1 MAGNASTGRRPV
13 MKIGRDRPTGGV
25 TTDARVSA
33 MTDLER
39 TDTSRLTRTSS
50 ADGHPDG
57 PSGRPDVTAVP
68 A

>member
-1 MAGNASTGRRPV
+1 

-33 MTDLER
+33 MTDLECTATPR
-39 TDTSRLTRTSS
+39 LLPTWWPDDDPDDHSR
-50 ADGHPDG
+50 
-57 PSGRPDVTAVP
+57 RPDASAVP